1 METSIIDSEHERVL
15 IILGNFAFGKIKLKR
30 FPIQSLLGLSLL
42 MNMPLLYEPQ
52 LIASYLVTNNLPGVW
67 IAWSGMFSLAT
78 GLIFFSGLWEK
89 LPIKTENDFSLF
101 RYSGWSA
108 QVLVAFRAV
117 FLGVF
122 IIPLIMAQSL
132 VGFASIV
139 SIGFSIPIEH
149 AYILV
154 GVLLTCAALFNDI
167 RKRIMADALT
177 AIVFIVLLCVFCV
190 GLFIE
195 RGSPWSIAAKI
206 NSAGFS
212 LDLFPTTSDTFS
224 WVNLFVLLCLQ
235 WWLASLC
242 DLPDMEGQK
251 LLHAPE
257 KKGARQFMTGI
268 FLFMVLQVFLMFIPL
283 YAMGEHAADGLQT
296 GENLIAV
303 FLQQLN
309 GWVKWSGLI
318 MLLLAFVSLS
328 ANYQLWSSS
337 MIIGQLQKFQVKS
350 IDKKMIFLP
359 RIWMIIFTWLSIYL
373 AIRFESLLG
382 IVRHLFV
389 ISAGVGPVFILRWF
403 WKRINAWSQLTAML
417 ASLIYAFIYHQLIEY
432 SFAFRNV
439 LNSLKSQFLLNDY
452 SLELILLGTLV
463 SATWIMVTFLTSPV
477 NEAHSKRFFEVL
489 GTHAKAISKTQWL
502 HWFIACCSF
511 FFIKIGWWALLCGQ
525 LISGIL
531 FLMLAGLGLFMVI
544 QYIRKRV

>member
-1 METSIIDSEHERVL
+1 MTNV
-15 IILGNFAFGKIKLKR
+15 GNIALVKIKLKK
-30 FPIQSLLGLSLL
+30 ILVKSLLGLSLL

-52 LIASYLVTNNLPGVW
+52 IIASFLVGNDLPGVW

-78 GLIFFSGLWEK
+78 GLIFFSGLWDK

-122 IIPLIMAQSL
+122 IIPLILAQSL
-132 VGFASIV
+132 VGFTSIV
-139 SIGFSIPIEH
+139 SIGFAIPIAH

-154 GVLLTCAALFNDI
+154 GILLTCTALFNDI
-167 RKRIMADALT
+167 RKRIVADALI
-177 AIVFIVLLCVFCV
+177 AIVFTVLLGVFCV

-195 RGSPWSIAAKI
+195 RGSPWSIAAQI
-206 NSAGFS
+206 SSSGFN
-212 LDLFPTTSDTFS
+212 LNLFPATGDTLS
-224 WVNLFVLLCLQ
+224 WVNLAVLLCLQ

-251 LLHAPE
+251 LLNTPTNN
-257 KKGARQFMTGI
+257 GARQFMTGI

-283 YAMGEHAADGLQT
+283 YAMGEHAADGLHS
-296 GENLIAV
+296 GEELIAV
-303 FLQQLN
+303 FLQHLN

-328 ANYQLWSSS
+328 ANYQLWSAG
-337 MIIGQLQKFQVKS
+337 MVNGQVQKLDIKSFQRNVN
-350 IDKKMIFLP
+350 FFP
-359 RIWMIIFTWLSIYL
+359 RFWMIAFTWLSIYI
-373 AIRFESLLG
+373 AIRFDSLIG
-382 IVRHLFV
+382 IVKHLFV
-389 ISAGVGPVFILRWF
+389 ITAGVGPVFILRWF
-403 WKRINAWSQLTAML
+403 WPRINAWSQLTAML
-417 ASLIYAFIYHQLIEY
+417 ASLIYAFIYHQLQEHSI
-432 SFAFRNV
+432 AFRNV
-439 LNSLKSQFLLNDY
+439 LDALKSQFLLNDY

-477 NEAHSKRFFEVL
+477 NEAHSKRFFEVV

-502 HWFIACCSF
+502 QWLIACSSF

-525 LISGIL
+525 LISGVL
-531 FLMLAGLGLFMVI
+531 FLMLAALGLFMLAFF
-544 QYIRKRV
+544 IRKRA

>member
-1 METSIIDSEHERVL
+1 MTIV
-15 IILGNFAFGKIKLKR
+15 GNIAFGKIQLKKIPLK
-30 FPIQSLLGLSLL
+30 FLLGLSLL

-52 LIASYLVTNNLPGVW
+52 IIASYLVSNNLPGVW
-67 IAWSGMFSLAT
+67 IAWCGMFSLAT

-122 IIPLIMAQSL
+122 IIPLILAQAL

-139 SIGFSIPIEH
+139 SIGFAIPIAH

-167 RKRIMADALT
+167 RKRIMADAIT
-177 AIVFIVLLCVFCV
+177 AILFVVLLSVFCV

-195 RGSPWSIAAKI
+195 RGSPWSIAAQI

-212 LDLFPTTSDTFS
+212 LDLFPATSDAYS
-224 WVNLFVLLCLQ
+224 WVNLAILLCLQ

-251 LLHAPE
+251 LLNASE
-257 KKGARQFMTGI
+257 KKGARQFMMGI

-283 YAMGEHAADGLQT
+283 YAMGEHAKDGLHS
-296 GENLIAV
+296 GEELIAV
-303 FLQQLN
+303 FLQNLSP
-309 GWVKWSGLI
+309 WVKWSGLI
-318 MLLLAFVSLS
+318 MFLLAFVSLS
-328 ANYQLWSSS
+328 ANYQLWSAS
-337 MIIGQLQKFQVKS
+337 MIIGELQKINIKSFQG
-350 IDKKMIFLP
+350 IINFLP
-359 RIWMIIFTWLSIYL
+359 RLWMIAFTWLGVYI

-382 IVRHLFV
+382 IVKHLFV

-403 WKRINAWSQLTAML
+403 WPRINAWSQLTAML
-417 ASLIYAFIYHQLIEY
+417 ASLIYAFIYHQLQEHSI
-432 SFAFRNV
+432 AFRNV
-439 LNSLKSQFLLNDY
+439 LNVLKSQFLFNDY

-477 NEAHSKRFFEVL
+477 NESHSKRFFEVL
-489 GTHAKAISKTQWL
+489 GTHAKSISKTQWV

-511 FFIKIGWWALLCGQ
+511 FLIKLGWWSLLCGQ
-525 LISGIL
+525 LIVGVL
-531 FLMLAGLGLFMVI
+531 FLFLSGLGLLMVI
-544 QYIRKRV
+544 QHIRKRV

>member
-1 METSIIDSEHERVL
+1 MK
-15 IILGNFAFGKIKLKR
+15 KIPFK
-30 FPIQSLLGLSLL
+30 SLLGLSLL

-52 LIASYLVTNNLPGVW
+52 LIASYLVSNNLPGVW

-122 IIPLIMAQSL
+122 IIPLILAQTL
-132 VGFASIV
+132 VGFASII
-139 SIGFSIPIEH
+139 SIGFAIPIAH

-154 GVLLTCAALFNDI
+154 GVLLTCAALLNDI
-167 RKRIMADALT
+167 RKRILADAIT
-177 AIVFIVLLCVFCV
+177 AIVFIVLLGVFCV

-195 RGSPWSIAAKI
+195 RGSPWSIASKI

-212 LDLFPTTSDTFS
+212 LRLFPSTGDTFS
-224 WVNLFVLLCLQ
+224 WVNLAVLLCLQ

-251 LLHAPE
+251 LLNTPE
-257 KKGARQFMTGI
+257 KNGARQFMTGI
-268 FLFMVLQVFLMFIPL
+268 LLFMVLQVFLMFIPL
-283 YAMGEHAADGLQT
+283 YAMGEHAANGLHS
-296 GENLIAV
+296 GEELIAI
-303 FLQQLN
+303 FLQHLSD
-309 GWVKWSGLI
+309 WVKWPGLI
-318 MLLLAFVSLS
+318 MFLLAFVSLS
-328 ANYQLWSSS
+328 ANYQLWSAS
-337 MIIGQLQKFQVKS
+337 MVIGEVQKLNIKPFER
-350 IDKKMIFLP
+350 IMNFLP
-359 RIWMIIFTWLSIYL
+359 RLWMIAFTWLSVYT
-373 AIRFESLLG
+373 AIRFDSLLG

-417 ASLIYAFIYHQLIEY
+417 ASLIYSFIYHQLLER
-432 SFAFRNV
+432 SLAFRNV
-439 LNSLKSQFLLNDY
+439 LDALKSKFLLNDY

-477 NEAHSKRFFEVL
+477 NEAHSKRFFEVV

-502 HWFIACCSF
+502 YWFIACCSF
-511 FFIKIGWWALLCGQ
+511 FLIKLGWWALLSGQ
-525 LISGIL
+525 LISGVL

-544 QYIRKRV
+544 QYIRKRA

>member
-1 METSIIDSEHERVL
+1 MIDYEFQCVLFIVGII
-15 IILGNFAFGKIKLKR
+15 AFVKIQLKKI
-30 FPIQSLLGLSLL
+30 PIQSLLGLSLL

-52 LIASYLVTNNLPGVW
+52 LIASYLVSNNLPGVW

-122 IIPLIMAQSL
+122 IIPLILAQTL

-139 SIGFSIPIEH
+139 SIGFAIPIAH

-154 GVLLTCAALFNDI
+154 GVLLTCAALLNDI
-167 RKRIMADALT
+167 RKRILADAIT
-177 AIVFIVLLCVFCV
+177 AIVFIVLLGVFCV

-195 RGSPWSIAAKI
+195 RGSPWGIASKI

-212 LDLFPTTSDTFS
+212 LHLFPTTSDAFS

-251 LLHAPE
+251 LLNTPA
-257 KKGARQFMTGI
+257 KNGARQFMTGI

-283 YAMGEHAADGLQT
+283 YAMGEHAADGLHS
-296 GENLIAV
+296 GEDLIAV
-303 FLQQLN
+303 FIQHLSA
-309 GWVKWSGLI
+309 WVKWSGLI
-318 MLLLAFVSLS
+318 MFLLAFVSLS
-328 ANYQLWSSS
+328 ANYQLWSAS
-337 MIIGQLQKFQVKS
+337 MVIGEVQKLNIKPFER
-350 IDKKMIFLP
+350 IMNFLP
-359 RIWMIIFTWLSIYL
+359 RLWMIAFTWLSVYA
-373 AIRFESLLG
+373 AIRFDSLLG

-403 WKRINAWSQLTAML
+403 WKRINAWTQLTAML
-417 ASLIYAFIYHQLIEY
+417 ASLIYAFIYHQLQEHSI
-432 SFAFRNV
+432 AFRNV
-439 LNSLKSQFLLNDY
+439 LDALKSQFLLNDY

-477 NEAHSKRFFEVL
+477 NESHSKRFFEVV

-502 HWFIACCSF
+502 HWLIACSSF

-525 LISGIL
+525 LISGVL
-531 FLMLAGLGLFMVI
+531 FLMLAGLGLFKVI
-544 QYIRKRV
+544 HYIRKRA

>member
-1 METSIIDSEHERVL
+1 
-15 IILGNFAFGKIKLKR
+15 
-30 FPIQSLLGLSLL
+30 

-52 LIASYLVTNNLPGVW
+52 LIASYLVSNNLPGVW

-108 QVLVAFRAV
+108 QVLVGFRAV

-122 IIPLIMAQSL
+122 IIPLILAQTL

-139 SIGFSIPIEH
+139 SIGFSIPIAH

-154 GVLLTCAALFNDI
+154 GVLLTCAALLNDI
-167 RKRIMADALT
+167 RKRILADAIT
-177 AIVFIVLLCVFCV
+177 AIVFIVLLGVFCV

-195 RGSPWSIAAKI
+195 RGSPWSIASKI

-212 LDLFPTTSDTFS
+212 LRLFPSTGDTFS
-224 WVNLFVLLCLQ
+224 WVNLAVLLCLQ

-251 LLHAPE
+251 LLNTPE
-257 KKGARQFMTGI
+257 KNGARQFMTGI
-268 FLFMVLQVFLMFIPL
+268 LLFMVLQVFLMFIPL
-283 YAMGEHAADGLQT
+283 YAMGEHAANGLHS
-296 GENLIAV
+296 GEELIAI
-303 FLQQLN
+303 FLQHLSD
-309 GWVKWSGLI
+309 WVKWPGLI
-318 MLLLAFVSLS
+318 MFLLAFVSLS
-328 ANYQLWSSS
+328 ANYQLWSAS
-337 MIIGQLQKFQVKS
+337 MVIGEVQKLNIKPFER
-350 IDKKMIFLP
+350 IMNFLP
-359 RIWMIIFTWLSIYL
+359 RLWMIAFTWLSVYT
-373 AIRFESLLG
+373 AIRFDSLLG

-403 WKRINAWSQLTAML
+403 WPRINAWSQLTAML
-417 ASLIYAFIYHQLIEY
+417 ASLIYAFIYHQLQEHSI
-432 SFAFRNV
+432 AFRNV
-439 LNSLKSQFLLNDY
+439 LDALKSQFLLNDY

-477 NEAHSKRFFEVL
+477 NEAHSKRFFEVV

-502 HWFIACCSF
+502 HWLIACSSF

-525 LISGIL
+525 LISGVL
-531 FLMLAGLGLFMVI
+531 FLLLAGLGLFMLAFF
-544 QYIRKRV
+544 IRKRA

>member
-1 METSIIDSEHERVL
+1 MKNYLSKKSV
-15 IILGNFAFGKIKLKR
+15 
-30 FPIQSLLGLSLL
+30 QSFIGLSLL

-52 LIASYLVTNNLPGVW
+52 LIASFLVTNNLPGVW
-67 IAWSGMFSLAT
+67 IAWSGLFSLAT
-78 GLIFFSGLWEK
+78 ALIFFSGLWEK

-122 IIPLIMAQSL
+122 IIPLIMAQSV
-132 VGFASIV
+132 VGFASII
-139 SIGFSIPIEH
+139 SIGFSISITH
-149 AYILV
+149 AYLLI
-154 GVLLTCAALFNDI
+154 GVLLTFAALLNDI
-167 RKRIMADALT
+167 RKRIMADAIT
-177 AIVFIVLLCVFCV
+177 AIAFIVLLAVFCV

-212 LDLFPTTSDTFS
+212 LDLFPAIGDAFS
-224 WVNLFVLLCLQ
+224 WVNLAVLLCLQ

-251 LLHAPE
+251 LLNSSE

-268 FLFMVLQVFLMFIPL
+268 LLFMVLQVFLMFIPL
-283 YAMGEHAADGLQT
+283 YAMGQHASDGWHT
-296 GENLIAV
+296 GEELIAI
-303 FLQQLN
+303 FLQQLS
-309 GWVKWSGLI
+309 GWVKWSGLL

-328 ANYQLWSSS
+328 ANFQLWSAS
-337 MIIGQLQKFQVKS
+337 MVIGQVQKLPINAFQRTKN
-350 IDKKMIFLP
+350 FLP
-359 RIWMIIFTWLSIYL
+359 YVWMIAFTWLSVYM

-382 IVRHLFV
+382 IVKHLFV

-417 ASLIYAFIYHQLIEY
+417 SSLVYSFIYHQLLEHSI
-432 SFAFRNV
+432 AFRST
-439 LNSLKSQFLLNDY
+439 LDTLKEQFLLNDY

-463 SATWIMVTFLTSPV
+463 SATWVIVTFLTSTV
-477 NEAHSKRFFEVL
+477 NEAHSNHFFTVV
-489 GTHAKAISKTQWL
+489 GTQVKAISKTQWV

-511 FFIKIGWWALLCGQ
+511 FLIKIGWWALLCGQ
-525 LISGIL
+525 LISGVL
-531 FLMLAGLGLFMVI
+531 FLILAGLGLLMVI
-544 QYIRKRV
+544 QHIRKRV

>member
-1 METSIIDSEHERVL
+1 
-15 IILGNFAFGKIKLKR
+15 
-30 FPIQSLLGLSLL
+30 

-52 LIASYLVTNNLPGVW
+52 IIASFLVSNNLPGVW
-67 IAWSGMFSLAT
+67 IAWSGIFSLAT
-78 GLIFFSGLWEK
+78 ALIFFSGLWEK

-108 QVLVAFRAV
+108 QVLVGFRAV

-122 IIPLIMAQSL
+122 IIPLILAQTL

-139 SIGFSIPIEH
+139 SIGFAIPIEH

-154 GVLLTCAALFNDI
+154 GVLLTCTALFNDI
-167 RKRIMADALT
+167 RKRIMADAIT
-177 AIVFIVLLCVFCV
+177 AIVFVGLLCVFCV

-212 LDLFPTTSDTFS
+212 LDLFPTTSDAFS

-283 YAMGEHAADGLQT
+283 YAMGEHALDGLHS
-296 GENLIAV
+296 GEDLIAV
-303 FLQQLN
+303 FLHHLSA
-309 GWVKWSGLI
+309 WVKWSGLI
-318 MLLLAFVSLS
+318 MFLLSFVSLS
-328 ANYQLWSSS
+328 ANYQLWSAS
-337 MIIGQLQKFQVKS
+337 MVIGEVKKLNIKSFQR
-350 IDKKMIFLP
+350 IMNFLP
-359 RIWMIIFTWLSIYL
+359 HLWMIAFTWLSVFI
-373 AIRFESLLG
+373 AIRFDSLLG
-382 IVRHLFV
+382 IVKHLFV

-403 WKRINAWSQLTAML
+403 WARINAWSQLTAML
-417 ASLIYAFIYHQLIEY
+417 ASLIYSFIYHQLQEHSI
-432 SFAFRNV
+432 AFKSV
-439 LNSLKSQFLLNDY
+439 LDLLKSQFLLSDY

-463 SATWIMVTFLTSPV
+463 CATWIMVTFLTSPV
-477 NEAHSKRFFEVL
+477 NEAHSKRFFEVI
-489 GTHAKAISKTQWL
+489 GTHAKVISKTQWL

-511 FFIKIGWWALLCGQ
+511 FLIKLGWWTLLCGQ
-525 LISGIL
+525 LTSGII
-531 FLMLAGLGLFMVI
+531 FLLISGLGLFKVI
-544 QYIRKRV
+544 QHIRKRA

>member
-1 METSIIDSEHERVL
+1 
-15 IILGNFAFGKIKLKR
+15 
-30 FPIQSLLGLSLL
+30 
-42 MNMPLLYEPQ
+42 
-52 LIASYLVTNNLPGVW
+52 
-67 IAWSGMFSLAT
+67 MFSLAT

-108 QVLVAFRAV
+108 QVLVGFRAV

-122 IIPLIMAQSL
+122 IIPLILSQTL

-139 SIGFSIPIEH
+139 SIGFAIPIEH

-154 GVLLTCAALFNDI
+154 GVLLTCAALLNDI
-167 RKRIMADALT
+167 RKRILADALT
-177 AIVFIVLLCVFCV
+177 AIVFIVLLSVFCI

-195 RGSPWSIAAKI
+195 RGSPWSIAEKI
-206 NSAGFS
+206 SSVGFS
-212 LDLFPTTSDTFS
+212 LNLFPASSDSFS
-224 WVNLFVLLCLQ
+224 WVNLAMLLCLQ

-268 FLFMVLQVFLMFIPL
+268 LLFMVLQVFLMFIPL
-283 YAMGEHAADGLQT
+283 YAMGEHSTDGLHS
-296 GENLIAV
+296 GEELIAV
-303 FLQQLN
+303 FLQHLSPCI
-309 GWVKWSGLI
+309 KWSGLI
-318 MLLLAFVSLS
+318 MFLLAFVSLS
-328 ANYQLWSSS
+328 ANYQLWSAS
-337 MIIGQLQKFQVKS
+337 MVIGELQKINIKSFQG
-350 IDKKMIFLP
+350 ILNFLP
-359 RIWMIIFTWLSIYL
+359 RLWMIAFTWLSVFI
-373 AIRFESLLG
+373 AIRFDSLLG
-382 IVRHLFV
+382 IVKHLFV

-403 WKRINAWSQLTAML
+403 WPRINAWSQLTAML
-417 ASLIYAFIYHQLIEY
+417 ASLIYAFIYHQLQEQSI
-432 SFAFRNV
+432 AFKNF
-439 LNSLKSQFLLNDY
+439 LDLLKSQFLLNDF

-477 NEAHSKRFFEVL
+477 NEAHSKRFFEVV

-511 FFIKIGWWALLCGQ
+511 FFIKLGWWSLLCGQ

-531 FLMLAGLGLFMVI
+531 FLTIAGLGLLKLAFYV
-544 QYIRKRV
+544 RKRA